1 MTDAQRDAAI
11 DAMLDRQAISACMLR
26 YTRGVDRLDE
36 ALIRSAFWDDAWD
49 SHGPVNGT
57 TQDFLD
63 FWLPTQP
70 QREVAQHFVT
80 NHAIE
85 LDGEQA
91 HSEAYF
97 ISCGKKVGSTTLE
110 MVGGRYAD
118 LWEKRAG
125 KWRILRRLVLLDWQC
140 TADAAQMTDRL
151 SRSHRG
157 SRDSD
162 DPTYERPVQARPAVQ
177 QSH

>member
-1 MTDAQRDAAI
+1 MDDSARSDAI
-11 DAMLDRQAISACMLR
+11 TELLDRQSIWDCMLR

-36 ALIRSAFWDDAWD
+36 ELIRSAFWEDAHD
-49 SHGPVNGT
+49 SHGPVNGS

-80 NHAIE
+80 NHAVE
-85 LDGEQA
+85 VDGNHA
-91 HSEAYF
+91 DSETYF
-97 ISCGKKVGSTTLE
+97 ISCAKRVDSDALE

-118 LWEKRAG
+118 RWEKRSG
-125 KWRILRRLVLLDWQC
+125 EWRIRTRLVLLDWQC
-140 TADAAQMTDRL
+140 TGDASQMADRL

-157 SRDSD
+157 SRDNN
-162 DPTYERPVQARPAVQ
+162 DPTYERPVKPRLAVQ
-177 QSH
+177 H